1 MRQRQVSV
9 ALGQAQRQLMPQP
22 EPRPAN
28 RESGPRPRRSWLATF
43 KPPSPACSLALSLGL
58 CLAIVGCGPSGEQK
72 SQTALEQQRQQQ
84 LARQG
89 LENCRRDQARLKAL
103 LLAIERQQDQLRQ
116 LQSAQYQGT
125 SQPQPP
131 DPALAARFSREDQE
145 LDELRYRERL
155 QAWQMAEQRAY
166 GHWLEAQASQ
176 REQLRR
182 ESQSL
187 SSQLRRLNP
196 ALFKSSSDVQ
206 IDPNA
211 VKRASR
217 CEPAD
222 FGLSAKDKGD
232 QMGQ

>member
-1 MRQRQVSV
+1 MAKPGPRGHWL
-9 ALGQAQRQLMPQP
+9 AAFKP
-22 EPRPAN
+22 PRPA
-28 RESGPRPRRSWLATF
+28 S
-43 KPPSPACSLALSLGL
+43 SLALCLGL
-58 CLAIVGCGPSGEQK
+58 CLALVSCGPSGEQK
-72 SQTALEQQRQQQ
+72 RQAALEQQRQQ

-89 LENCRRDQARLKAL
+89 LENCRRDQAPLKAL

-131 DPALAARFSREDQE
+131 DPALAARFSREDRE

-155 QAWQMAEQRAY
+155 QAWQLAEQRAY

-211 VKRASR
+211 LKRASR

-232 QMGQ
+232 QVGK

>member
-1 MRQRQVSV
+1 VSKIVEQRLSSSSSN
-9 ALGQAQRQLMPQP
+9 L
-22 EPRPAN
+22 PA
-28 RESGPRPRRSWLATF
+28 RG
-43 KPPSPACSLALSLGL
+43 
-58 CLAIVGCGPSGEQK
+58 
-72 SQTALEQQRQQQ
+72 
-84 LARQG
+84 
-89 LENCRRDQARLKAL
+89 CRRDQAPLKAL
-103 LLAIERQQDQLRQ
+103 LSAIESQQDQLRQ
-116 LQSAQYQGT
+116 LQSAQYQST

-131 DPALAARFSREDQE
+131 DPALAARFSREDRE

-155 QAWQMAEQRAY
+155 RAWQMAEQRAY
-166 GHWLEAQASQ
+166 GNWLETQASQ

-217 CEPAD
+217 CDPAD
-222 FGLSAKDKGD
+222 FGLSAKAKGD
-232 QMGQ
+232 QVGQ

>member
-1 MRQRQVSV
+1 MRQRQMFV
-9 ALGQAQRQLMPQP
+9 ALGQAQRQMMAKPGT
-22 EPRPAN
+22 R
-28 RESGPRPRRSWLATF
+28 GHWLAAF
-43 KPPSPACSLALSLGL
+43 KPPRPACSLALCLGL
-58 CLAIVGCGPSGEQK
+58 CLAIAGCGPSGEQNR
-72 SQTALEQQRQQQ
+72 QAALEQRRQQ

-89 LENCRRDQARLKAL
+89 LEKCRRDQAALKAL
-103 LLAIERQQDQLRQ
+103 LSAIERQQDQLRQ

-131 DPALAARFSREDQE
+131 DPALAARFSRDDRE

-155 QAWQMAEQRAY
+155 QAWQLAEQRAY

-211 VKRASR
+211 LKRASR

-222 FGLSAKDKGD
+222 FGLFAKDKGN
-232 QMGQ
+232 QVGK

>member
-1 MRQRQVSV
+1 MRQRQMFV
-9 ALGQAQRQLMPQP
+9 ALGQAQRQLMAKPR
-22 EPRPAN
+22 PRPAN
-28 RESGPRPRRSWLATF
+28 REPGPWPRHYWLATL
-43 KPPSPACSLALSLGL
+43 KAPSPAFSLAISLAL
-58 CLAIVGCGPSGEQK
+58 CLAIVGCGPSGEQNR
-72 SQTALEQQRQQQ
+72 QAALEQQRQQQ
-84 LARQG
+84 LARKR
-89 LENCRRDQARLKAL
+89 LENCRRDQAPLKAL

-116 LQSAQYQGT
+116 LQSSQYQSK

-131 DPALAARFSREDQE
+131 DPALAARFSREDRE

-176 REQLRR
+176 KQQLRR
-182 ESQSL
+182 ESQNL

-222 FGLSAKDKGD
+222 FGLSTKDKGD
-232 QMGQ
+232 QVGK

>member
-1 MRQRQVSV
+1 MRQRQMFV
-9 ALGQAQRQLMPQP
+9 ALGQAQRQLMVQQGPS
-22 EPRPAN
+22 PAN
-28 RESGPRPRRSWLATF
+28 REPGPGPRRSWLGAF
-43 KPPSPACSLALSLGL
+43 KAPNPACSLALCLGL
-58 CLAIVGCGPSGEQK
+58 CLAIVGCGPSGEQNR
-72 SQTALEQQRQQQ
+72 QAALEQQRQQ

-89 LENCRRDQARLKAL
+89 LENCRRDQAPLKAL
-103 LLAIERQQDQLRQ
+103 LSAIERQQDQLRQ
-116 LQSAQYQGT
+116 LQSAQYQST

-131 DPALAARFSREDQE
+131 DPALAARFSREDRE

-166 GHWLEAQASQ
+166 GQWLEAQASQ

-222 FGLSAKDKGD
+222 FGLSAKYKGD
-232 QMGQ
+232 QVGQ

>member
-9 ALGQAQRQLMPQP
+9 ALGQAQRQLMAKPGP
-22 EPRPAN
+22 RGHWLAAFKPPRPA
-28 RESGPRPRRSWLATF
+28 S
-43 KPPSPACSLALSLGL
+43 SLALCLGL
-58 CLAIVGCGPSGEQK
+58 CLALVSCGPSGEQK
-72 SQTALEQQRQQQ
+72 RQAALEQQRQQ

-89 LENCRRDQARLKAL
+89 LENCRRDQAPLKAL

-131 DPALAARFSREDQE
+131 DPALAARFSREDRE

-155 QAWQMAEQRAY
+155 QAWQLAEQRAY

-187 SSQLRRLNP
+187 NSQLRRLNP

-211 VKRASR
+211 LKRASR

-232 QMGQ
+232 QVGK

>member
-1 MRQRQVSV
+1 MRQRQVSI
-9 ALGQAQRQLMPQP
+9 ALGQAKRQLMAQP
-22 EPRPAN
+22 APRP
-28 RESGPRPRRSWLATF
+28 T
-43 KPPSPACSLALSLGL
+43 CSLALCLGL
-58 CLAIVGCGPSGEQK
+58 CLAIVGCGPSGEQNR
-72 SQTALEQQRQQQ
+72 QAALEQQRQQQ

-89 LENCRRDQARLKAL
+89 LENCRRDQAPLKAL
-103 LLAIERQQDQLRQ
+103 LLAVERQQDQLRQ
-116 LQSAQYQGT
+116 LQSAQYQST

-131 DPALAARFSREDQE
+131 DPALAARFSREDRE

-155 QAWQMAEQRAY
+155 QAWQLAEQRAY

-187 SSQLRRLNP
+187 NSQLKRLNP
-196 ALFKSSSDVQ
+196 ALFKSSSDIQ

-232 QMGQ
+232 QVGK

>member
-1 MRQRQVSV
+1 MRQRQMFV
-9 ALGQAQRQLMPQP
+9 ALGQAQRQMMAKPGTRGHWLAAFKP
-22 EPRPAN
+22 PRPA
-28 RESGPRPRRSWLATF
+28 S
-43 KPPSPACSLALSLGL
+43 SLALCLGL
-58 CLAIVGCGPSGEQK
+58 CLALVSCGPSGEQK
-72 SQTALEQQRQQQ
+72 RQAALEQQRQQ

-89 LENCRRDQARLKAL
+89 LENCRRDQAPLKAL

-131 DPALAARFSREDQE
+131 DPALAARFSRDDRE

-155 QAWQMAEQRAY
+155 QAWQLAEQRAY

-211 VKRASR
+211 LKRASR

-222 FGLSAKDKGD
+222 FGLFAKDKGN
-232 QMGQ
+232 QVGK